1 MNSAHENRPPS
12 PSKFKK
18 WGPRIVGVAGAL
30 FLGIQFVPVEAKENP
45 TAQPPLPEPPEVVAI
60 LKRACYDC
68 HSHEVRWPW
77 YSRIAPVSWLVARD
91 VIEGRKGINFS
102 EWPEDE
108 EDREFSRE
116 QTWDSVESGDM
127 PLWFYLPLHP
137 EANLT
142 EADKAILKKW
152 SETTVEEDEEEEEEE
167 GDDKPAAPAKSGA
180 PSEGKSGAAKAGD
193 KDEAADDE
201 EEDGEE

>member
-1 MNSAHENRPPS
+1 MNSVHENRPPS
-12 PSKFKK
+12 PSKLKT
-18 WGPRIVGVAGAL
+18 WGRITLGAL
-30 FLGIQFVPVEAKENP
+30 AAIFVGIQFVPVDAKENP
-45 TAQPPLPEPPEVVAI
+45 PSQPPLPEPPEVVAI

-91 VIEGRKGINFS
+91 VIEGRKGINYS
-102 EWPEDE
+102 EWPKDED
-108 EDREFSRE
+108 DRAFNRE
-116 QTWDSVESGDM
+116 QTWDSVQTGQM

-152 SETTVEEDEEEEEEE
+152 AETSAESDDEEDE
-167 GDDKPAAPAKSGA
+167 DKEAEPAKSGA
-180 PSEGKSGAAKAGD
+180 AGEPAKPSD
-193 KDEAADDE
+193 DDE
-201 EEDGEE
+201 E

>member
-1 MNSAHENRPPS
+1 MNQAHENRPPG
-12 PSKFKK
+12 PSALKK
-18 WGPRIVGVAGAL
+18 WGPRLLGVLAAA
-30 FLGIQFVPVEAKENP
+30 FVGIQFVPVAAMENP
-45 TAQPPLPEPPEVVAI
+45 ASQPPLPEPPEVVAI

-91 VIEGRKGINFS
+91 VVEGRDGMNFS

-108 EDREFSRE
+108 EDRAFNRE
-116 QTWDSVESGDM
+116 QTWDSVDTGEM

-152 SETTVEEDEEEEEEE
+152 SETQAEEEEDEEEDEAE
-167 GDDKPAAPAKSGA
+167 PAKSGKPADVA
-180 PSEGKSGAAKAGD
+180 PKGDAPKGGKG
-193 KDEAADDE
+193 EAADDE
-201 EEDGEE
+201 DEE

>member
-1 MNSAHENRPPS
+1 MNHTHENRPPA
-12 PSKFKK
+12 PSTLKK
-18 WGPRIVGVAGAL
+18 WGPRLLGAL
-30 FLGIQFVPVEAKENP
+30 AVAFVGIQFVPVAAMQNP
-45 TAQPPLPEPPEVVAI
+45 PSQPPLPEPPEVVAI

-91 VIEGRKGINFS
+91 VVEGRESINFS
-102 EWPEDE
+102 DWPTDED
-108 EDREFSRE
+108 DRSFNRE
-116 QTWDSVESGDM
+116 QTWESVDSGEM

-152 SETTVEEDEEEEEEE
+152 AETSAEEQDEEE
-167 GDDKPAAPAKSGA
+167 GDDKPAAPAKS
-180 PSEGKSGAAKAGD
+180 
-193 KDEAADDE
+193 DEAANPSKADKADE
-201 EEDGEE
+201 EEE